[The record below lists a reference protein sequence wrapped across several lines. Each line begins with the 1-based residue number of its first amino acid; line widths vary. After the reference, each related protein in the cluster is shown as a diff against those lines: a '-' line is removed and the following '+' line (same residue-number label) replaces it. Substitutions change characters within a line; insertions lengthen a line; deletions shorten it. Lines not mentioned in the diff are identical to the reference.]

1 MVKNKF
7 KKEDISKFLNSW
19 DREISNLNIEVKKI
33 NLKQKKERATLK
45 KKEVFTFRL
54 HNQFYKENQ

>member
-7 KKEDISKFLNSW
+7 KNEDISKFLNSW
-19 DREISNLNIEVKKI
+19 DRKISNLNIEVRKV

-45 KKEVFTFRL
+45 KREGYTFRL
-54 HNQFYKENQ
+54 QN

>member
-1 MVKNKF
+1 MVNNKF

-19 DREISNLNIEVKKI
+19 DRKISNLNIEVRKV

-45 KKEVFTFRL
+45 KREGYTFRL
-54 HNQFYKENQ
+54 QN

>member
-1 MVKNKF
+1 MVNNKF
-7 KKEDISKFLNSW
+7 KREDISKFLNSW

-33 NLKQKKERATLK
+33 NLKQKKERASLK

-54 HNQFYKENQ
+54 QN

>member
-7 KKEDISKFLNSW
+7 KRKDISKFLNSW

-33 NLKQKKERATLK
+33 NLKQKKERTSLK
-45 KKEVFTFRL
+45 KKEGFTFGL
-54 HNQFYKENQ
+54 QNQFYKENL